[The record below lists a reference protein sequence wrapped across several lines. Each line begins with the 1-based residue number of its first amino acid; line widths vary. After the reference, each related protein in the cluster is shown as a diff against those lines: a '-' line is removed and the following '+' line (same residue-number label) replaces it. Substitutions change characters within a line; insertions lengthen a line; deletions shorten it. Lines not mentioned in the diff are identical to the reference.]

1 MARGFRRRGKG
12 ADLRYAAKLDEVER
26 GVVIGLMEQVIELLD
41 APAAPTEAA
50 DPFDQIVAGM
60 GGLGIGVSVLPED
73 QQGWPSAGPVPED
86 ARSFGERDPALQR
99 LLPAGNRSD
108 EQVSAEFRRL
118 TEDGLKQRKAAAL
131 RRSIAALSVD
141 SGSVEVDAATAPL
154 LLAALTDVRLVL
166 GERLELRDDTD
177 VERLEVIVDTL
188 APDDP
193 LVYAMVVYDFL
204 TGLQETLAGELLRS
218 LDSGGQG

>member
-73 QQGWPSAGPVPED
+73 QQGWPSAGPVPD
-86 ARSFGERDPALQR
+86 AS
-99 LLPAGNRSD
+99 
-108 EQVSAEFRRL
+108 SAR
-118 TEDGLKQRKAAAL
+118 ACW
-131 RRSIAALSVD
+131 
-141 SGSVEVDAATAPL
+141 
-154 LLAALTDVRLVL
+154 
-166 GERLELRDDTD
+166 
-177 VERLEVIVDTL
+177 
-188 APDDP
+188 
-193 LVYAMVVYDFL
+193 
-204 TGLQETLAGELLRS
+204 
-218 LDSGGQG
+218 

>member
-1 MARGFRRRGKG
+1 MLRPHRRRP
-12 ADLRYAAKLDEVER
+12 RT
-26 GVVIGLMEQVIELLD
+26 
-41 APAAPTEAA
+41 PS
-50 DPFDQIVAGM
+50 DQIVAGM

-131 RRSIAALSVD
+131 RRSIAALSGD

-204 TGLQETLAGELLRS
+204 TWLQETLAGELLRS

>member
-1 MARGFRRRGKG
+1 M
-12 ADLRYAAKLDEVER
+12 
-26 GVVIGLMEQVIELLD
+26 
-41 APAAPTEAA
+41 
-50 DPFDQIVAGM
+50 
-60 GGLGIGVSVLPED
+60 
-73 QQGWPSAGPVPED
+73 
-86 ARSFGERDPALQR
+86 
-99 LLPAGNRSD
+99 
-108 EQVSAEFRRL
+108 
-118 TEDGLKQRKAAAL
+118 
-131 RRSIAALSVD
+131 SVD

-177 VERLEVIVDTL
+177 VERLEAIVDTL

-204 TGLQETLAGELLRS
+204 TWLQETLAGELLRS